1 MDTRFARLNIQLS
14 QAPAD
19 IDAFNKIHRCIV
31 EAALYSY
38 GCEDEFEVA
47 YHNANQMFSV
57 TVTYE
62 CESELDIITA
72 GWLLGGTQACFEQ
85 SGVASASFWL
95 STHDAQDKT
104 IESVL

>member
-1 MDTRFARLNIQLS
+1 
-14 QAPAD
+14 
-19 IDAFNKIHRCIV
+19 
-31 EAALYSY
+31 
-38 GCEDEFEVA
+38 
-47 YHNANQMFSV
+47 MFSV

-72 GWLLGGTQACFEQ
+72 GWLLGGTQARFEK
-85 SGVASASFWL
+85 SGVAASFWL